1 MTLDSIARPPSLVE
15 KVCES
20 LAAFAR
26 QKPSGTEG
34 WLPTE
39 RELASQLGVSRS
51 VVREATKRL
60 EQQGLLEI
68 RQGLGI
74 RTVNHLHKPLT
85 GALEL
90 LVPEEKERLKQLIE
104 VRLMVEPENAR
115 LAAERA
121 SPAQME
127 ELQAVTTRLET
138 ARDFEESVMADM
150 DFHRTLAQ
158 ISGNQIASLLMQSL
172 SDLLQASLTH
182 GYRRVTPATAIRQHT
197 AVVKAVLQRDG
208 AAASRAMHRHLVTA
222 REDLGLN

>member
-1 MTLDSIARPPSLVE
+1 MTLPSIARPPSLVE
-15 KVCES
+15 KVCSS

-26 QKPSGTEG
+26 SETSGNDG

-60 EQQGLLEI
+60 EQQGILEI

-74 RTVNHLHKPLT
+74 RSVNNLHKPLT

-90 LVPEEKERLKQLIE
+90 LVPEETERLRQLIE

-121 SPAQME
+121 TSAQKE
-127 ELQAVTTRLET
+127 ELQAIGTRLESALT
-138 ARDFEESVMADM
+138 FEESVTADM

-172 SDLLQASLTH
+172 SELLQASLTH
-182 GYRRVTPATAIRQHT
+182 GYKRVTPATAIRQHA
-197 AVVKAVLQRDG
+197 AVVKAVLQGDG

-222 REDLGLN
+222 RDDLGLN